1 MVDFRLSIDVC
12 RRKGQLEHHCRCCRC
27 DERRKP
33 LGETGSTWEKL
44 RVLVPLWGNF
54 KIPISE
60 SEKKIS
66 GILYIFPETDFEI
79 LKSESEKSK
88 FRYIKNHYQDFF
100 RRNVR
105 NFRISRFRCPKSDN
119 IINGLKRGRE
129 REEKKGD
136 VIMTSQIYCLYVVL
150 KIPFGKGSCS
160 IGEIAHSASQWWT
173 VISNTKR
180 ETIG

>member
-1 MVDFRLSIDVC
+1 MISKVSFIAEVFALIRMHCLQDVVD
-12 RRKGQLEHHCRCCRC
+12 K
-27 DERRKP
+27 DENY
-33 LGETGSTWEKL
+33 G
-44 RVLVPLWGNF
+44 V
-54 KIPISE
+54 I
-60 SEKKIS
+60 
-66 GILYIFPETDFEI
+66 
-79 LKSESEKSK
+79 
-88 FRYIKNHYQDFF
+88 QD
-100 RRNVR
+100 
-105 NFRISRFRCPKSDN
+105 
-119 IINGLKRGRE
+119 LMKRGRE